1 MTAQSIFASILRMT
15 LIVGRKLQLTFFLL
29 SLCRYDEI
37 GGFKKMGRSNL
48 RHGQTRLARVDEKL
62 IAVGHTGHADAE
74 TVRIFLDN
82 YLGSNL
88 QLVNF

>member
-1 MTAQSIFASILRMT
+1 
-15 LIVGRKLQLTFFLL
+15 
-29 SLCRYDEI
+29 
-37 GGFKKMGRSNL
+37 MGRSNL